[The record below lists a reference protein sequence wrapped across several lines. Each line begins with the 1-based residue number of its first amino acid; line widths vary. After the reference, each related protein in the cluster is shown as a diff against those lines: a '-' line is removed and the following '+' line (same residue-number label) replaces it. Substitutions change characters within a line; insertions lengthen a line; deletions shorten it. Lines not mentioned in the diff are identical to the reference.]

1 MPVKRFT
8 FYSLGRDLD
17 NIAPGFGV
25 TVDYDIL
32 EGLIKSMHS
41 PYPPAH
47 LREELK
53 QLAKEHGCEFR
64 DWEEKRFVQFV
75 RRGN

>member
-32 EGLIKSMHS
+32 EALIRSMPS
-41 PYPPAH
+41 PQPPAH

-53 QLAKEHGCEFR
+53 ELAEEYGCDFK
-64 DWEEKRFVQFV
+64 DWEEHRFFQFV
-75 RRGN
+75 KRGG